1 MAFISFQRISIIK
14 TKLLLLDLQVRWGRK
29 REKKEKEAKETKE
42 GGGQMHQQKK
52 KTIVTWE
59 YTIYLQGNL
68 FCVLETK
75 YLNYQKKKKSN

>member
-1 MAFISFQRISIIK
+1 M
-14 TKLLLLDLQVRWGRK
+14 GREKRQK
-29 REKKEKEAKETKE
+29 REGSKGNE
-42 GGGQMHQQKK
+42 GRRRTNAPQKKK

-75 YLNYQKKKKSN
+75 YLNYQKKKKKSN

>member
-52 KTIVTWE
+52 K
-59 YTIYLQGNL
+59 
-68 FCVLETK
+68 
-75 YLNYQKKKKSN
+75 NYRHMGVYYISTR